1 MNLNFAGLHRVM
13 RRSPEGYLPGDLFFR
28 DQSQLNSH
36 HWEIRCRNHLR
47 QPWKPI
53 GAIIYPTF
61 TFDKLVQRFRM
72 VLVLQGVPEHTRP
85 LGPGPFIY
93 FCRIRSAANDGGKW
107 LLVIEWSHIAQSQ
120 SLVSSFEG
128 AFLSRPPRD
137 QIEDS
142 YQIDVDCT
150 SVPAPLT
157 LVPGVLNPQEI
168 LLQCLIGIRNTETS
182 NSRLKAMM
190 MAVIGGGPGF

>member
-1 MNLNFAGLHRVM
+1 M

-107 LLVIEWSHIAQSQ
+107 LLVIEWIHIPQSQ
-120 SLVSSFEG
+120 GFVGSVEG

-137 QIEDS
+137 KIENAAQIA
-142 YQIDVDCT
+142 IDCI
-150 SVPAPLT
+150 PLSAR
-157 LVPGVLNPQEI
+157 LALLPRISNPQQILSQCLARIRYI
-168 LLQCLIGIRNTETS
+168 LLRRCFRSG
-182 NSRLKAMM
+182 
-190 MAVIGGGPGF
+190 